1 MKDLI
6 KRLMQFAIGSLGS
19 AVLNL
24 MTIPVIT
31 FFISPEEYGKTSMF
45 MLAQTLLICFIY
57 LGYDQAFAR
66 EFYEYPNKKKLLST
80 AMTVPF
86 LFSGFVIGITCLF
99 AKPISTFL
107 FGSEIYRHAVYLI
120 AASIPFLIFERFLF
134 LYVRMQNKA
143 LEFSLFNILVKLSI
157 LLCTVFFLYFYSH
170 TFITVVYATIIGQ
183 VIGDTILMIRN
194 VRILYMN
201 PVKTDPDLYPRLAKF
216 GLPVAVATVIYSLFV
231 IIDKLFIR
239 YFCDFEQLGLYTAAF
254 KIASALL
261 ILQTTFSNFWV
272 PTAYAWYKKQKPMRY
287 FKLVSD
293 SIMFLIAL
301 LFMGLLLFKGVI
313 MLILSPEYS
322 QAQYIFP
329 FLCFY
334 PLMMTVSETT
344 NLGIVFL
351 KKSSLNILVSIIAL
365 IVSIGLNFL
374 LVPKY
379 GAIGASIATGSAYIA
394 FFLAR
399 TYFSMRIWKGFSVKR
414 HLLTTLL
421 LFVVAGMNI
430 LIHPVWLIS
439 LINVAVLLCII
450 LIYLPLLRTLYRSFY
465 AKRQPTITQ
474 EKGIET

>member
-1 MKDLI
+1 MKALV

-19 AVLNL
+19 AILNL

-31 FFISPEEYGKTSMF
+31 FFITPEEYGKTSMF
-45 MLAQTLLICFIY
+45 MLVQTLLICVIY

-66 EFYEYPNKKKLLST
+66 EFYEYPNKKKLFST
-80 AMTVPF
+80 AMIVPF
-86 LFSGFVIGITCLF
+86 MFSGVVIGCMCWF
-99 AKPISTFL
+99 AKPISAFL
-107 FGSEIYRHAVYLI
+107 FGSDVYHYAVYLI

-134 LYVRMQNKA
+134 LYIRMQNKA

-157 LLCTVFFLYFYSH
+157 LLCTIFFLTFFSH

-183 VIGDTILMIRN
+183 VIGDAILMIRN

-201 PVKTDPDLYPRLAKF
+201 PIKTDPDLYPRLAKF
-216 GLPVAVATVIYSLFV
+216 GLPIALATVIYSLFV

-272 PTAYAWYKKQKPMRY
+272 PTAYEWYKKQKPMHY

-313 MLILSPEYS
+313 MMILSPEYS

-334 PLMMTVSETT
+334 PLMMTVSDTT

-351 KKSSLNILVSIIAL
+351 KRSSLNILVSIIAL
-365 IVSIGLNFL
+365 IVSLGMNFL
-374 LVPKY
+374 LVPSY

-399 TYFSMRIWKGFSVKR
+399 TYFSMRIWKGFSVKS
-414 HLLTTLL
+414 HLITTLL
-421 LFVVAGMNI
+421 LVVAASLNI
-430 LIHPVWLIS
+430 IIHTVWLIS
-439 LINVAVLLCII
+439 IINVVALLCIVI
-450 LIYLPLLRTLYRSFY
+450 IYIPLLRKLYQSFY
-465 AKRQPTITQ
+465 AKPTTQ
-474 EKGIET
+474 KRGIEV